1 VTIRVDE
8 EERPR
13 GRRPL
18 VFERRAELL
27 LAHLAERTDESE
39 GMVIG
44 RALSAYRRLVRQRDN
59 GSPVAV
65 ERKVMVEVR
74 LPFIGCIWI
83 VRCRE
88 LHEVAADGWLTAR
101 EEDAAP

>member
-1 VTIRVDE
+1 VTVSA

-44 RALSAYRRLVRQRDN
+44 RALSAYRRLIRQRDN
-59 GSPVAV
+59 GGPIAV
-65 ERKVMVEVR
+65 ERKVVVELR
-74 LPFIGCIWI
+74 LPFIGSIWA
-83 VRCRE
+83 VRRRE
-88 LHEVAADGWLTAR
+88 LHEVGMDGWLAAD
-101 EEDAAP
+101 EEDTER

>member
-1 VTIRVDE
+1 VTVNA

-39 GMVIG
+39 GMVVG
-44 RALSAYRRLVRQRDN
+44 RALSAYRQLVRQRDN

-65 ERKVMVEVR
+65 ERKVVVELR

-88 LHEVAADGWLTAR
+88 LHEVGMDGWLAPH
-101 EEDAAP
+101 EEDTER